1 MPRFV
6 RLDENLNVIFSY
18 TRESIKLM
26 DDIEIPQEY
35 YLDAITF
42 QRDKNGSIIFNRDT
56 EKENELKIEEL
67 KQLRT
72 NRNVLL
78 DQTDKYMTVD
88 YPHATTEVKQAWLDY
103 RQALRDLP
111 ANTEDPANPVWP
123 TRPDEVVNTETVTET
138 SN

>member
-18 TRESIKLM
+18 TRETIKLM

-67 KQLRT
+67 KQLRIK
-72 NRNVLL
+72 RNTLL
-78 DQTDKYMTVD
+78 EQTDRYATLD
-88 YPHATTEVKQAWLDY
+88 YPHSNLAVQQTWFDY

-111 ANTEDPANPVWP
+111 ANTEDPANPIWP

>member
-18 TRESIKLM
+18 TRESIKLAG
-26 DDIEIPQEY
+26 DIEIPQEY

-42 QRDKNGSIIFNRDT
+42 QRDENGQVIINRIT
-56 EKENELKIEEL
+56 EKEQELKIEEL

-72 NRNVLL
+72 NRNALL
-78 DQTDKYMTVD
+78 DQTDKYIVAD
-88 YPHATTEVKQAWLDY
+88 YPHPTPEARQAWLDY

-111 ANTEDPANPVWP
+111 STTEDPTNPVWP
-123 TRPDEVVNTETVTET
+123 IAPE
-138 SN
+138 

>member
-18 TRESIKLM
+18 TRETIKLM

-67 KQLRT
+67 NQLRT
-72 NRNVLL
+72 KRNTFL
-78 DQTDKYMTVD
+78 DESDKYVTVD
-88 YPHATTEVKQAWLDY
+88 FPHPTPEARQAWLDY

-123 TRPDEVVNTETVTET
+123 VQPTAPT
-138 SN
+138 S